1 MAFKAE
7 LLRGKLK
14 EAGKTRAFLSEVTG
28 RTERTVSRWL
38 NNGPYPKDKDIE
50 KIATALGCNP
60 REFDPSF
67 APDSLGSVAIHA
79 QVSIASHNAF
89 AMMNFRYGVNQ
100 REIIELAPIL
110 FSIVASY
117 AMRIPAD
124 DESLAVEA
132 HRRGLGSPLDWLDN
146 PDSSGMTVSAMDRKA
161 VERNRCFGLPAEP
174 DREVSSRH
182 LFCQAL
188 TRLAKASGERVN
200 ACNFVQ
206 PDPGKAPTAVG
217 FIADSEIFENITG
230 GDAKI
235 QDGLLKGQV
244 RLSPLLADLMNKKF
258 SDGNAF
264 RHALHRNLEKE
275 LEEYRKPL
283 AELRKAGLVQ
293 YKAWC
298 AFYADR
304 HPNLAYEYEKI
315 VAAHCHEDGWYPI
328 DYSEND
334 KIKFWTKPYL
344 EERFIDETTLLEM
357 QQKRANGECAQ
368 LHSDPIYRRFKELQS
383 LRDKVRH
390 EFNPDD
396 PDISPYY
403 DLDLKFEDFVEG
415 STQDDNE
422 NRPTINYK
430 SSEGMVQ

>member
-38 NNGPYPKDKDIE
+38 NNGPHPKDKDIE
-50 KIATALGCNP
+50 KIAKALGCNP

-67 APDSLGSVAIHA
+67 APDGLGSVAIHA
-79 QVSIASHNAF
+79 QVSVASHNAF
-89 AMMNFRYGVNQ
+89 AMMSVRYGVNQ

-110 FSIVASY
+110 FSIVAGY

-124 DESLAVEA
+124 DEALAVEA

-161 VERNRCFGLPAEP
+161 VERNRCFGLPPEP
-174 DREVSSRH
+174 DREVGSRH

-188 TRLAKASGERVN
+188 TRLAEVSGERVN
-200 ACNFVQ
+200 ARNVVH
-206 PDPGKAPTAVG
+206 PDPGKAPTAIG
-217 FIADSEIFENITG
+217 FIADSEIFRNITG
-230 GDAKI
+230 GDMKL
-235 QDGLLKGQV
+235 QDGLLKGYI

-258 SDGNAF
+258 SDGNSF
-264 RHALHRNLEKE
+264 KNALHRNLEKE
-275 LEEYRKPL
+275 IEEYRKPL

-293 YKAWC
+293 HKAWC
-298 AFYADR
+298 AFYEAR

-315 VAAHCHEDGWYPI
+315 VAAHCYEDGWYPI
-328 DYSEND
+328 DYSEDD

-344 EERFIDETTLLEM
+344 EERFIDETTLVEI
-357 QQKRANGECAQ
+357 QRKRTNGEYVQ
-368 LHSDPIYRRFKELQS
+368 LHSSPIYRRFKELQS

-390 EFNPDD
+390 EFNPND
-396 PDISPYY
+396 PDISPHYGW
-403 DLDLKFEDFVEG
+403 DLQLEYSDEERTLDESED
-415 STQDDNE
+415 
-422 NRPTINYK
+422 RPNIDCK
-430 SSEGMVQ
+430 LFKGIEQ